1 MKSDLTSRK
10 VHLGIFVSTLNF
22 GGAERAAVTLAN
34 ELSRRFERVDLIA
47 MDPSGPLRD
56 LLAEEVHVVDLGTS
70 QGRRTFLKLVSYLR
84 REKPD
89 IVMSLLTVPT
99 ILLGLTK
106 VVLMRKSP
114 FLVGSERSYYS
125 DIYEREGRARLLYS
139 LYYLAARIAY
149 RLTDCNIALT
159 TGIRD
164 RMVSRNLVKRSK
176 TVVLPNAID
185 LSKRVVFSRAK
196 RSERRCMNLL
206 AIGRLNELK
215 DYPTM
220 IRAVK
225 IVQENYDVHLDIL
238 GEGELRNQLSLLIQE
253 LGLEKQISLRGN
265 FLETQTW
272 FERTDVFVLS
282 SLAEGFP
289 NVLLE
294 ALAHGI
300 PIVSTD
306 CPTGPRD
313 IVNSQEF
320 GELIPMRNPK
330 ALAEAL
336 IRVHENNYDQEV
348 LRKRA
353 EDFEVT
359 TICSDYESLF
369 REQLSGSSYSVNRS
383 SF

>member
-1 MKSDLTSRK
+1 
-10 VHLGIFVSTLNF
+10 VSTLNF

-56 LLAEEVHVVDLGTS
+56 LLAEEVHIVDLGTS
-70 QGRRTFLKLVSYLR
+70 QGRHTFLKLVSYLR

-106 VVLMRKSP
+106 VVLMKRSP
-114 FLVGSERSYYS
+114 YLVGSERSYYS
-125 DIYEREGRARLLYS
+125 DIYEREGRARVLYS

-185 LSKRVVFSRAK
+185 LSKRVVLNRLK
-196 RSERRCMNLL
+196 RSDGRSMNLL

-238 GEGELRNQLSLLIQE
+238 GEGESRDLLSLLIHE
-253 LGLEKQISLRGN
+253 LGLEKQIFLHGN
-265 FLETQTW
+265 VLETQTW
-272 FERTDVFVLS
+272 FEETDVFVLS

-294 ALAHGI
+294 ALAHGV

-313 IVNSQEF
+313 IVNCQEF

-353 EDFEVT
+353 EDFDVME
-359 TICSDYESLF
+359 ICLHYETLF
-369 REQLSGSSYSVNRS
+369 RELLFGSNEPFDLLS
-383 SF
+383 F